1 MKFQTRDNIFN
12 KQQPFSVKRN
22 GFDISHKNITSL
34 DMGKIYPVSCFHV
47 VPNDHVTL
55 RAQYQFIMEALKKP
69 PFTNIKVKF
78 RSYFV
83 AYRYL
88 WKLWRNYYTRGR
100 DGNYSTLEPKVLLRC
115 SSNVKNS
122 LYDYLGFPL
131 LSQIN
136 SASVANTG
144 DINSYVLVSAF
155 PFIAYDFIYYWN
167 FINPHLQENIIYNIQ
182 DEIKEVNIDEND
194 FYTYLSNTFYVTV
207 SGRPIYTRCLHP
219 KSWIKADGTPVFP
232 SWTEDTTITP
242 ADVSSA
248 NNLGFLFDYNWEK
261 DYFTSAYKQRQ
272 LGNPLSVP
280 LSGTLSNAAN
290 TVPSVSSV
298 PIGVVGYPLTSGNSP
313 IVGKVDGLYGNPS
326 GTDIKYYGS
335 GTGGLTPPTVPFT
348 SFVYDG
354 TSNTGGRRY
363 MDEYLARVSV
373 IAGSFNWNDIRLIAQ
388 TSIIQE
394 GSLLSPESFEYGGYL
409 KYFFGT
415 RPSDEVLQRP
425 EFIGGYNSPFFM
437 TEVYQNAPT
446 SDSVLGEYAGKGGTV
461 DDGFIGDYHVKE
473 FGLIMTVCIIT
484 PSNVSQ
490 SSQGVNKTWLYDDSF
505 DYYNPAFAHL
515 GLQGLVNKEVFTT
528 GNPNTDNSVFGF
540 TGAFN
545 ELRYIPDTV
554 TSDMRD
560 TMDYWHLARKYST
573 LPKLTS
579 GYIKENSS
587 DLKRIFSVQ
596 RDDTPNIYGIIN
608 MVVHAY
614 RPLPELAVP
623 ELIDHRF

>member
-1 MKFQTRDNIFN
+1 MKLQTRDNIFN

-100 DGNYSTLEPKVLLRC
+100 DGNYTTLEPKVLLRC
-115 SSNVKNS
+115 DSNVKNS

-131 LSQIN
+131 LSQLN
-136 SASVANTG
+136 SSSTANTS
-144 DINSYVLVSAF
+144 DINTYALVSAF

-182 DEIKEVNIDEND
+182 DQIKDVNIDENA
-194 FYTYLSNTFYVTV
+194 FYTYLSDTFYVTV
-207 SGRPIYTRCLHP
+207 SGYPIYTRCLHP
-219 KSWIKADGTPVFP
+219 KSWVKSNGSPVF
-232 SWTEDTTITP
+232 SNWTEGTTVTP
-242 ADVSSA
+242 ANVSSA
-248 NNLGFLFDYNWEK
+248 ANLGFLFDYNWEK

-272 LGNPLSVP
+272 LGNPLSIP
-280 LSGTLSNAAN
+280 LSGTLSDTNPVGTPVSFIGSPIGSTSAPT
-290 TVPSVSSV
+290 TVTGRVDTSGSLSGDLIYRSSFGGASPSNEWFVQAYNSVS
-298 PIGVVGYPLTSGNSP
+298 GVSGN
-313 IVGKVDGLYGNPS
+313 
-326 GTDIKYYGS
+326 
-335 GTGGLTPPTVPFT
+335 
-348 SFVYDG
+348 
-354 TSNTGGRRY
+354 RMR
-363 MDEYLARVSV
+363 EYLSKVSV
-373 IAGSFNWNDIRLIAQ
+373 VAGSFNWNDIRLIAQ

-394 GSLLSPESFEYGGYL
+394 GALLSPDSFEYGGYL
-409 KYFFGT
+409 KYFFGV

-446 SDSVLGEYAGKGGTV
+446 SDSVLGEYAGKGGTI

-490 SSQGVNKTWLYDDSF
+490 SSQGINRTWLYNDSF

-515 GLQGLVNKEVFTT
+515 GLQGLLNSEVYAT
-528 GNPNTDNSVFGF
+528 GSPSVDNSVFGF

-560 TMDYWHLARKYST
+560 TMDYWHLARKYSE

-608 MVVHAY
+608 MVVRAF

>member
-1 MKFQTRDNIFN
+1 MKLQTRDNIFN

-47 VPNDHVTL
+47 VPNDHITL

-100 DGNYSTLEPKVLLRC
+100 DGNYTTLEPKVLLRC

-136 SASVANTG
+136 KNSVANSG

-182 DEIKEVNIDEND
+182 DEIKEVNIDENS

-219 KSWIKADGTPVFP
+219 KSWLKADGTPVFP
-232 SWTEDTTITP
+232 NWTEGTTITP

-248 NNLGFLFDYNWEK
+248 NNLGFLFNYNWEK

-272 LGNPLSVP
+272 LGNPLSIP
-280 LSGTLSNAAN
+280 LTGTLTDSNSPATAIGSVGFS
-290 TVPSVSSV
+290 VPSPNVLNLRQ
-298 PIGVVGYPLTSGNSP
+298 VVGTVSTIS
-313 IVGKVDGLYGNPS
+313 DGL
-326 GTDIKYYGS
+326 GS
-335 GTGGLTPPTVPFT
+335 MSTSIRNATGLTTGQDFLD
-348 SFVYDG
+348 VYNYIPWEG
-354 TSNTGGRRY
+354 STNY
-363 MDEYLARVSV
+363 MQKYLEKVSV
-373 IAGSFNWNDIRLIAQ
+373 VAGSFNWNDIRLIAQ

-394 GSLLSPESFEYGGYL
+394 GALLSPDSFEYGGYL
-409 KYFFGT
+409 KYFFGV

-515 GLQGLVNKEVFTT
+515 GLQGLLNKEIFTT
-528 GNPNTDNSVFGF
+528 GNTTTDNAVFGF
-540 TGAFN
+540 TGSFN

-560 TMDYWHLARKYST
+560 TMDYWHLARKYSS

-579 GYIKENSS
+579 GYIQENSS

-608 MVVHAY
+608 MVVRAY

>member
-1 MKFQTRDNIFN
+1 MKLQTRNNIFN

-47 VPNDHVTL
+47 VPNDNISL

-100 DGNYSTLEPKVLLRC
+100 DGNYSTLEPKVFLRC
-115 SSNVKNS
+115 DSNVKNS

-136 SASVANTG
+136 SSSAANP
-144 DINSYVLVSAF
+144 DNINSYVLVSAF

-182 DEIKEVNIDEND
+182 DQIKEVNIDENS
-194 FYTYLSNTFYVTV
+194 FYTYLSDTFYVTV
-207 SGRPIYTRCLHP
+207 NGYPIYTRCLHP
-219 KSWIKADGTPVFP
+219 KSWVKTDGTSVFP
-232 SWTEDTTITP
+232 TWTEGTTITP
-242 ADVSSA
+242 SHVSSA
-248 NNLGFLFDYNWEK
+248 SNFGFLFNYNWEK

-272 LGNPLSVP
+272 LGNPLSIP
-280 LSGTLSNAAN
+280 LTGTLSDSNLSA
-290 TVPSVSSV
+290 TPVGSVGFSVSDPNAFNV
-298 PIGVVGYPLTSGNSP
+298 RGVVGNVPSISDGVGSMTLSILSAQGLPAGVDFLDVYNDIPTSQSHDTNYMRKYLS
-313 IVGKVDGLYGNPS
+313 KVA
-326 GTDIKYYGS
+326 
-335 GTGGLTPPTVPFT
+335 V
-348 SFVYDG
+348 V
-354 TSNTGGRRY
+354 
-363 MDEYLARVSV
+363 
-373 IAGSFNWNDIRLIAQ
+373 AGSFNWNDIRLIAQ

-394 GSLLSPESFEYGGYL
+394 GALLSPDSFEYGGYL

-461 DDGFIGDYHVKE
+461 DDGYIGDYHVKE

-490 SSQGVNKTWLYDDSF
+490 SSQGINKTWLYNDSF

-515 GLQGLVNKEVFTT
+515 GLQGLYNSEVFTT
-528 GNPNTDNSVFGF
+528 GNPSVDTGIFGF
-540 TGAFN
+540 TGAYN

-560 TMDYWHLARKYST
+560 TMDYWHLARKYSE

-608 MVVHAY
+608 MVVRAY